1 MKVVIP
7 YTPRKQ
13 QAYVHNSLE
22 NFRYAVLCC
31 HRRWGKSVMCINHL
45 IKSAMTN
52 RHHAPRYA
60 YIGPTFSQ
68 CKKIAFDY
76 LKYYTKNIPGTKY
89 NETELRADLLNGARI
104 TLLSSENPD
113 SIRGIYLD
121 GCIIDE
127 CAAGIKPELINSVVM
142 PALTDRKGYMI
153 LCGTPQGMNNLFY
166 DYYQKAQAD
175 PKWFLY
181 KAKVSDTK
189 IIDDDEL
196 AAARAV
202 MGNEKYA
209 QEFECS
215 FIGNIQ
221 GSIYGDIIA
230 SLEDKKQIGRV
241 PYDPGY
247 LVSTAWDIGFS
258 DATAIIFFQQVSQSI
273 NIIDYEEDIKFAFP
287 HYAQI
292 LKEKDYIYDKHIG
305 PHDLEQTSFESG
317 KSLREVAYQMKVR
330 FRIAPRVK
338 LDDGIHAAKMLLPR
352 CYFDG
357 DKCSK
362 LIRALRHYHRKFSD
376 KERVFKL
383 KPVRDF
389 STHGCDAM
397 RYLAVGLNE
406 QKIFN
411 MNKQELADNRYNIL

>member
-1 MKVVIP
+1 
-7 YTPRKQ
+7 
-13 QAYVHNSLE
+13 
-22 NFRYAVLCC
+22 
-31 HRRWGKSVMCINHL
+31 MCINQL
-45 IKSAMTN
+45 IKCAMTN
-52 RHHAPRYA
+52 KHFNPRYA

-76 LKYYTKNIPGTKY
+76 LKYYTKNIPRTRY

-215 FIGNIQ
+215 FIGNIV
-221 GSIYGDIIA
+221 GSIYGDLI
-230 SLEDKKQIGRV
+230 STLEDKKQIGRV

-411 MNKQELADNRYNIL
+411 RNKQELADNRYNIL

>member
-1 MKVVIP
+1 
-7 YTPRKQ
+7 
-13 QAYVHNSLE
+13 
-22 NFRYAVLCC
+22 
-31 HRRWGKSVMCINHL
+31 
-45 IKSAMTN
+45 
-52 RHHAPRYA
+52 
-60 YIGPTFSQ
+60 
-68 CKKIAFDY
+68 
-76 LKYYTKNIPGTKY
+76 
-89 NETELRADLLNGARI
+89 
-104 TLLSSENPD
+104 
-113 SIRGIYLD
+113 
-121 GCIIDE
+121 
-127 CAAGIKPELINSVVM
+127 M

-215 FIGNIQ
+215 FIGNIV
-221 GSIYGDIIA
+221 GSIYGDLI
-230 SLEDKKQIGRV
+230 STLEDKKQIGRV

-411 MNKQELADNRYNIL
+411 RNKQELADNRYNIL

>member
-1 MKVVIP
+1 MKITIP
-7 YTPRKQ
+7 YKPRKQ

-22 NFRYAVLCC
+22 KFRYALLCC
-31 HRRWGKSVMCINHL
+31 HRRFGKTVMCINHL
-45 IKSAMTN
+45 IKSAMMN
-52 RHHAPRYA
+52 KHHNPRYA
-60 YIGPTFSQ
+60 YVAPTYSQ
-68 CKKIAFDY
+68 AKKIAFDY
-76 LKYYTKNIPGTKY
+76 LKYYTKSIPGTKF
-89 NETELRADLLNGARI
+89 NESELRADFINGARI

-127 CAAGIKPELINSVVM
+127 CAQIKPELINSVIT
-142 PALTDRKGYMI
+142 PALSDRKGYMI

-166 DYYQKAQAD
+166 DYFQKAQSD
-175 PKWFLY
+175 NKWFLY
-181 KAKVSDTK
+181 RAKVSDTK
-189 IIDDDEL
+189 LIDDEEL

-202 MGNEKYA
+202 MGSEKFS

-215 FIGNIQ
+215 FVGNIQ
-221 GSIYGDIIA
+221 GSIYGHIIA
-230 SLEDKKQIGRV
+230 SLDDKKQIGRV

-258 DATAIIFFQQVSQSI
+258 DATAIVFFQNVGHAI
-273 NIIDYEEDIKFAFP
+273 NIIDYVEDHNFAFP

-305 PHDLEQTSFESG
+305 PHDLEQTSFASG
-317 KSLREVAYQMKVR
+317 KTLREIAYQMKVR

-338 LDDGIHAAKMLLPR
+338 LDDGIHAVKMLLSR

-362 LIRALRHYHRKFSD
+362 LIKALRHYHRKFSD
-376 KERVFKL
+376 KERIFKL

-406 QKIFN
+406 QRVFN
-411 MNKQELADNRYNIL
+411 KNEQSTADNRYNIL

>member
-1 MKVVIP
+1 MKITIP
-7 YTPRKQ
+7 YKPRKQ

-22 NFRYAVLCC
+22 KFRYALLCC
-31 HRRWGKSVMCINHL
+31 HRRFGKTVMCINHL
-45 IKSAMTN
+45 IKSAMMN
-52 RHHAPRYA
+52 KHHNPRYA
-60 YIGPTFSQ
+60 YVAPTYSQ
-68 CKKIAFDY
+68 AKKIAFDY
-76 LKYYTKNIPGTKY
+76 LKYYTKSIPGTKF
-89 NETELRADLLNGARI
+89 NESELRADFINGARI

-127 CAAGIKPELINSVVM
+127 CAQIKPELINSVIT
-142 PALTDRKGYMI
+142 PALSDRKGYMI

-166 DYYQKAQAD
+166 DYFQKAQSD
-175 PKWFLY
+175 NKWFLY
-181 KAKVSDTK
+181 RAKVSDTK
-189 IIDDDEL
+189 LIDDEEL

-202 MGNEKYA
+202 MGSEKFS

-215 FIGNIQ
+215 FVGNIQ
-221 GSIYGDIIA
+221 GSIYGHIIA
-230 SLEDKKQIGRV
+230 SLDDKKQIGRV

-258 DATAIIFFQQVSQSI
+258 DATAIVFFQNVGHAI
-273 NIIDYEEDIKFAFP
+273 NIIDYVEDHNFAFP

-338 LDDGIHAAKMLLPR
+338 LDDGVHQVKMLLPR

-376 KERVFKL
+376 KERVFRL

-397 RYLAVGLNE
+397 RYLAVGFNE
-406 QKIFN
+406 QRIFN
-411 MNKQELADNRYNIL
+411 RNKQSTADNRYNIL